1 MTTRTI
7 LERQILMAQLMAQ
20 QLRPSAIIEQTMEET
35 GCSESTAWA
44 TWSKRSEWLP
54 LLVRAKDL
62 GPGMDDLLNK
72 MQEVFRLAINHYYR
86 ARGHPSSQVGALN
99 TARATIMD
107 EIKVRQ
113 SLGQLTRAPQ
123 EYGVEVKGTVN
134 GVTIRDYFP
143 ELVNLVMEAQAA
155 SLNGSNRPEADPE
168 PVDPEDRQEG

>member
-20 QLRPSAIIEQTMEET
+20 QIKPTAIVEQTMEET

-44 TWSKRSEWLP
+44 TWGKRSEWLP
-54 LLVRAKDL
+54 LLVQAKDL
-62 GPGMDDLLNK
+62 GPGMDALLNAIR
-72 MQEVFRLAINHYYR
+72 EIRRLAMNQYYR
-86 ARGHPSSQVGALN
+86 ARGAPAAQVGALN
-99 TARATIMD
+99 TARGTVMD
-107 EIKVRQ
+107 EMKMRQ
-113 SLGQLTRAPQ
+113 SLGQIIQVPKKFK
-123 EYGVEVKGTVN
+123 VEVNGTVN

-155 SLNGSNRPEADPE
+155 SLNGAGRPAVDPE